1 MALQAVNH
9 VLLGPTLLTVRGAA
23 RNALVASFLEMA
35 LIIAAHVLRGLTHRV
50 DLQIALHVLRVPI
63 LLQDHRVARN
73 A

>member
-9 VLLGPTLLTVRGAA
+9 ALLEPTLLKVRGAA

-35 LIIAAHVLRGLTHRV
+35 LIIAVYVQLGIIHLL

-63 LLQDHRVARN
+63 LLRDRRVARN